1 MGVKFP
7 WVSPLAAIGN
17 PPEHRDHRHH
27 VYNHGVDISP
37 SCLIE
42 AFVTVDAGFFRAT
55 KIGSN
60 TWLMKKVHVGHDCL
74 IGSGCELAPNA
85 TLGGEVEVG
94 NNVRIGLGAVVRPR
108 VKIGDGARIGAGAV
122 VVSDVPDGQVWVGN
136 PAEEIKMFKA
146 RRDAVA
152 TAELWERWY
161 ADMQAEK
168 AAA

>member
-17 PPEHRDHRHH
+17 PPEHRDHRHKTS
-27 VYNHGVDISP
+27 NHGVDISP

-42 AFVTVDAGFFRAT
+42 AFVTVDAGYFRPT
-55 KIGSN
+55 RIGPN

-74 IGSGCELAPNA
+74 IGANCELAPNA

-94 NNVRIGLGAVVRPR
+94 NNVRVGLGAVVKPR
-108 VKIGDGARIGAGAV
+108 VRIGHGARIGAGAV
-122 VVSDVPDGQVWVGN
+122 VVKDVPAGQTWVGN

-152 TAELWERWY
+152 GTELWERWY
-161 ADMQAEK
+161 EDMQAAGK
-168 AAA
+168 AA